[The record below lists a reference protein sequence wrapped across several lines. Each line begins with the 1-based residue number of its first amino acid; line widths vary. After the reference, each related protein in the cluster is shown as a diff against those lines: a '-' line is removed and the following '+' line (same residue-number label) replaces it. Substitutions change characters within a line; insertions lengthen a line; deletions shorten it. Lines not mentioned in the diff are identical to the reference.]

1 LSAAPA
7 AALTILF
14 FVGAVRATAQEGA
27 SLPEGNAYVRSLLA
41 EQRKQDEAI
50 NDFTYDLEETRENL
64 DKKGRVTSTASLRYQ
79 VYFVKA
85 RQIRRLISR
94 NGVPLSPKEQA
105 AVDAKASERARD
117 IAAGKIVT
125 ELVGVR
131 LSNLFSS
138 FDFKTLS
145 RTEVDGR
152 PVVELEFRPGADR
165 PHESGGVGVN
175 DRVLKMLSG
184 RVTIDELDQRVV
196 RLEARSDEH
205 LSASVATGVKLGT
218 IDFSVEFLRLGDK
231 LWLPRK
237 IVTYATGRAF
247 LFVTFRVRQ
256 TSTYA
261 SYQSFKV
268 DTEERAVRP

>member
-7 AALTILF
+7 AALTILSF
-14 FVGAVRATAQEGA
+14 LGAARAQAQEPA

-64 DKKGRVTSTASLRYQ
+64 NKKGLVTSTTSLHYE
-79 VYFVKA
+79 VYFVKT
-85 RQIRRLISR
+85 RQVRRLISK
-94 NGVPLSPKEQA
+94 NGVPLSQKEQA
-105 AVDAKASERARD
+105 AVDKKAAERARD
-117 IAAGKIVT
+117 IREGRTVT

-152 PVVELEFRPGADR
+152 PVVELEFRPLADR
-165 PHESGGVGVN
+165 PRESEGVGVN

-205 LSASVATGVKLGT
+205 LSASVAPGVKLGT

-256 TSTYA
+256 TSTYS
-261 SYQSFKV
+261 SYHSFKV